1 MIKKLSILI
10 LSMIMIISC
19 SKNNPNNPTEG
30 GNGDGGTTPELP
42 TTSVNF
48 DEVFLK
54 FETDDKTVPTFTFF
68 KDDGKAEEYDPM
80 TGPTGNIIDYKRSW
94 TADNDGT
101 NVCYIYNAPDGE
113 SKNGVPGT
121 PGSAIGLTKLKI
133 YVYKGVNPFKT
144 KNDNEIEKQFYF
156 YRYVGNAMY
165 DLDNFLIAVDTKT
178 GLVFPYAVPEKWKN
192 MLLSWGPDGWISAEN
207 GKTLSFPS
215 NDPTFG
221 QADPISTEVTFEAH
235 KFWQYDPIG
244 QVNDDGSVTL
254 EQFYIDAQG
263 KSDYKPRYTGTSPYK
278 DIK

>member
-1 MIKKLSILI
+1 MIKKLFILI

-19 SKNNPNNPTEG
+19 SKNNPNDPN
-30 GNGDGGTTPELP
+30 NGGTTPD
-42 TTSVNF
+42 VNF

-54 FETDDKTVPTFTFF
+54 FVTDDKTVPTFTFF

-94 TADNDGT
+94 TAYNDGT
-101 NVCYIYNAPDGE
+101 NDCYIYNAPDGE

-144 KNDNEIEKQFYF
+144 KNDNENEIEKQFYF

-178 GLVFPYAVPEKWKN
+178 GYVFPYAVPEKWKN
-192 MLLSWGPDGWISAEN
+192 MLLSWGPDGWISAEKGTT
-207 GKTLSFPS
+207 GKYGTT
-215 NDPTFG
+215 D
-221 QADPISTEVTFEAH
+221 QQETFEPK

-244 QVNDDGSVTL
+244 QVNDDGTVTL
-254 EQFYIDAQG
+254 EQFYIDAQS
-263 KSDYKPRYTGTSPYK
+263 KSDYKPVYSGKSPYK
-278 DIK
+278 DIQ